1 MSKRISKIL
10 SILLSASLAAASVPV
25 IPLAAYADDGT
36 TSSTSET
43 QDPGG
48 KKDDAGLTLNPVVVN
63 YSILDSKG
71 KEQKTIYKNT
81 SFVMK
86 MTIKDIKVKTS
97 QVTGGGAGID
107 FLKSVDS
114 FKGTLES
121 LTVVSQGDELL
132 RYDIVLKDCKWVG
145 DDKNFGFKVGY
156 IGGSDYV
163 DGSVNVLECTTSD
176 STPTPDESN
185 PEPIIKI
192 TAVEPDSPIKAGEEG
207 EFKIRLKNLGA
218 TSAYN
223 ILAEVT
229 SAEEILIKEGTGT
242 QDIESLGFKDEKILT
257 IKYKAL
263 GKITSEKQNFT
274 VNLRYYY
281 DNGSTET
288 TGSATAQVAAAAE
301 ISTEEKVYPVID
313 ASFSMT
319 EADIDPDKSY
329 SGVLTIKNSGSA
341 DIKGL
346 FVNFTSTDDIVITD
360 GTASRYFE
368 DIPIGT
374 TKQITMKFR
383 TMKDI
388 TAIKQSITATLKYN
402 YVSGGDEKEG
412 TYEEAFVMF
421 GQKAAETAPL
431 PIISSTPLDFDLQAG
446 KSYRKAFFIVN
457 KGNEDME
464 NITVKVKGGEGINIT
479 NGTDTFFVDKIKAGG
494 QKRILVRFDTA
505 AELASVSQTLDVELE
520 YRYDKSGT
528 VTTETKTGTISMN
541 SEVSTA
547 PVLRI
552 TGEKLNSA
560 IVPNTDYEYTITVK
574 NYGDITVRDV
584 FVDLTGTDAFYF
596 LDGTESAFIDII
608 RPQSTASV
616 KVKFRTLE
624 DITAAK
630 QGITAAMKYSYGR
643 NTSIKQGES
652 SSSVVIIAAPNKAAD
667 GKDTGAAPNIIIGKY
682 DIGADQIAAGDV
694 FTLDLDFYN
703 TNATTGVENMVMT
716 VNASGDLSI
725 YGGSSSFYYPNLP
738 AAGAASESIQLRAL
752 PTAATGTSSISVSFK
767 YDYLVGDTRTSMTSE
782 QTIYVPLYQPD
793 KLSLSVSKPTYDIY
807 VGNEVYITLSYMNK
821 GRADASNVKVEIVSD
836 TSSSDE
842 GPVDDNADIGGTTS
856 ESGNTSVPTA
866 ESGNTMAGSTGDILM
881 SDMAYQSDV
890 MIGGY
895 AVASDIMYDDGGA
908 MGSAGYDYG
917 MGGYDDGGD
926 YSDPGYTALNT
937 EKVIGNITAG
947 GNGTADFVITPTRA
961 GTVSFIL
968 KVTYEDSNMNEIV
981 KELPVSLN
989 VIEQQWDFPD
999 YPMTAETTDVD
1010 GEGGFPWIVVIIGG
1024 AVLVA
1029 AGVVVLVVVLRKK
1042 HKNGKKLTADDIDWE
1057 DELDDEDEKSDSD
1070 DKTKV

>member
-43 QDPGG
+43 QDSGG

-329 SGVLTIKNSGSA
+329 SGVLT
-341 DIKGL
+341 
-346 FVNFTSTDDIVITD
+346 
-360 GTASRYFE
+360 
-368 DIPIGT
+368 
-374 TKQITMKFR
+374 MKFR

-388 TAIKQSITATLKYN
+388 TAIKQSITANLKYN

-552 TGEKLNSA
+552 TGEKLDSA

-725 YGGSSSFYYPNLP
+725 YGGSSSFYYANLP

>member
-1 MSKRISKIL
+1 M
-10 SILLSASLAAASVPV
+10 
-25 IPLAAYADDGT
+25 
-36 TSSTSET
+36 
-43 QDPGG
+43 
-48 KKDDAGLTLNPVVVN
+48 
-63 YSILDSKG
+63 
-71 KEQKTIYKNT
+71 
-81 SFVMK
+81 
-86 MTIKDIKVKTS
+86 
-97 QVTGGGAGID
+97 
-107 FLKSVDS
+107 
-114 FKGTLES
+114 
-121 LTVVSQGDELL
+121 
-132 RYDIVLKDCKWVG
+132 
-145 DDKNFGFKVGY
+145 
-156 IGGSDYV
+156 

-388 TAIKQSITATLKYN
+388 TAIKQSITANLKYN

-528 VTTETKTGTISMN
+528 VTTETKTGTIR
-541 SEVSTA
+541 
-547 PVLRI
+547 LRVHHHRK
-552 TGEKLNSA
+552 E
-560 IVPNTDYEYTITVK
+560 
-574 NYGDITVRDV
+574 
-584 FVDLTGTDAFYF
+584 
-596 LDGTESAFIDII
+596 
-608 RPQSTASV
+608 
-616 KVKFRTLE
+616 
-624 DITAAK
+624 
-630 QGITAAMKYSYGR
+630 
-643 NTSIKQGES
+643 
-652 SSSVVIIAAPNKAAD
+652 
-667 GKDTGAAPNIIIGKY
+667 
-682 DIGADQIAAGDV
+682 
-694 FTLDLDFYN
+694 
-703 TNATTGVENMVMT
+703 
-716 VNASGDLSI
+716 
-725 YGGSSSFYYPNLP
+725 
-738 AAGAASESIQLRAL
+738 LR
-752 PTAATGTSSISVSFK
+752 
-767 YDYLVGDTRTSMTSE
+767 RHHR
-782 QTIYVPLYQPD
+782 
-793 KLSLSVSKPTYDIY
+793 
-807 VGNEVYITLSYMNK
+807 K
-821 GRADASNVKVEIVSD
+821 GRIC
-836 TSSSDE
+836 
-842 GPVDDNADIGGTTS
+842 
-856 ESGNTSVPTA
+856 
-866 ESGNTMAGSTGDILM
+866 
-881 SDMAYQSDV
+881 
-890 MIGGY
+890 
-895 AVASDIMYDDGGA
+895 
-908 MGSAGYDYG
+908 
-917 MGGYDDGGD
+917 
-926 YSDPGYTALNT
+926 
-937 EKVIGNITAG
+937 
-947 GNGTADFVITPTRA
+947 
-961 GTVSFIL
+961 
-968 KVTYEDSNMNEIV
+968 
-981 KELPVSLN
+981 
-989 VIEQQWDFPD
+989 
-999 YPMTAETTDVD
+999 
-1010 GEGGFPWIVVIIGG
+1010 
-1024 AVLVA
+1024 
-1029 AGVVVLVVVLRKK
+1029 
-1042 HKNGKKLTADDIDWE
+1042 
-1057 DELDDEDEKSDSD
+1057 
-1070 DKTKV
+1070 

>member
-43 QDPGG
+43 QNPGD

-388 TAIKQSITATLKYN
+388 TAIKQSITANLKYN

-479 NGTDTFFVDKIKAGG
+479 NGTDTFFVNKIKAGG

-528 VTTETKTGTISMN
+528 VTTETISRYFYLF
-541 SEVSTA
+541 
-547 PVLRI
+547 PVL
-552 TGEKLNSA
+552 
-560 IVPNTDYEYTITVK
+560 
-574 NYGDITVRDV
+574 
-584 FVDLTGTDAFYF
+584 
-596 LDGTESAFIDII
+596 
-608 RPQSTASV
+608 
-616 KVKFRTLE
+616 
-624 DITAAK
+624 
-630 QGITAAMKYSYGR
+630 
-643 NTSIKQGES
+643 
-652 SSSVVIIAAPNKAAD
+652 
-667 GKDTGAAPNIIIGKY
+667 
-682 DIGADQIAAGDV
+682 
-694 FTLDLDFYN
+694 
-703 TNATTGVENMVMT
+703 
-716 VNASGDLSI
+716 
-725 YGGSSSFYYPNLP
+725 
-738 AAGAASESIQLRAL
+738 
-752 PTAATGTSSISVSFK
+752 
-767 YDYLVGDTRTSMTSE
+767 
-782 QTIYVPLYQPD
+782 
-793 KLSLSVSKPTYDIY
+793 
-807 VGNEVYITLSYMNK
+807 
-821 GRADASNVKVEIVSD
+821 
-836 TSSSDE
+836 
-842 GPVDDNADIGGTTS
+842 
-856 ESGNTSVPTA
+856 
-866 ESGNTMAGSTGDILM
+866 
-881 SDMAYQSDV
+881 
-890 MIGGY
+890 
-895 AVASDIMYDDGGA
+895 
-908 MGSAGYDYG
+908 
-917 MGGYDDGGD
+917 
-926 YSDPGYTALNT
+926 
-937 EKVIGNITAG
+937 
-947 GNGTADFVITPTRA
+947 
-961 GTVSFIL
+961 
-968 KVTYEDSNMNEIV
+968 
-981 KELPVSLN
+981 
-989 VIEQQWDFPD
+989 
-999 YPMTAETTDVD
+999 
-1010 GEGGFPWIVVIIGG
+1010 
-1024 AVLVA
+1024 
-1029 AGVVVLVVVLRKK
+1029 
-1042 HKNGKKLTADDIDWE
+1042 H
-1057 DELDDEDEKSDSD
+1057 
-1070 DKTKV
+1070 